1 MAVASEGSTLL
12 LKHPNRTGLKLGALV
27 ATLAIATM
35 VVSGCMHGFGE
46 NAERYFP
53 LKQGMKWKY
62 RLTMTELL
70 FPFSGEDRVTNL
82 PPRNFAGRQLT
93 PQMEDVSLGA
103 ILGTTL
109 PKQLVVE
116 FYGDDGAGIRE
127 FAAQRDADAEPQP
140 RTNYYVL
147 KYPIRVGTR
156 WTEQHKT
163 QLLKKDIDITLVN
176 FVKSTTDQVVVPAGP
191 FSNCIRIK
199 TSGKTAP
206 DSSGTVVSVDE
217 DYWLAPDVGLVK
229 SLYVEKASDSTGQ
242 ASMVKELE
250 EFKR

>member
-1 MAVASEGSTLL
+1 MVVPRDRSAFL
-12 LKHPNRTGLKLGALV
+12 LKHPNHSGLMIGVLV
-27 ATLAIATM
+27 ATLAVVAL
-35 VVSGCMHGFGE
+35 VVSGCLHGFGE

-62 RLTMTELL
+62 RLTVTELL

-82 PPRNFAGRQLT
+82 APRNFAGRQLT
-93 PQMEDVSLGA
+93 PQMDDVSLGA

-116 FYGDDGAGIRE
+116 FYGDDGTGIRE
-127 FAAQRDADAEPQP
+127 FAAQRDADPEPKP
-140 RTNYYVL
+140 RTNYII

-163 QLLKKDIDITLVN
+163 QLIKKDSDIAVVN
-176 FVKSTTDQVVVPAGP
+176 LIKSTTDQVVVPTGP
-191 FSNCIRIK
+191 FSNCIRINA
-199 TSGKTAP
+199 SGRTAP
-206 DSSGTVVSVDE
+206 DSSGTVVSVEE
-217 DYWLAPDVGLVK
+217 DYWLAPDVGMIK
-229 SLYVEKASDSTGQ
+229 SLYTEKASDSTGQ
-242 ASMVKELE
+242 ASVVRELE